1 MNLWPWWIAVAIA
14 LVIAELFSG
23 DLIFLMIA
31 VGTLATALA
40 AYFDVPI
47 VGQVIIGAGVALAL
61 LVFVRPLAL
70 RTLKPISETVTN
82 TPRLVGLQGFV
93 VEPVDQHDG
102 RIKLD
107 GEVWSARSLD
117 PTRRI
122 EAGVAVEVARIDGAT
137 AIVIPKES

>member
-40 AYFDVPI
+40 AYFDVPL
-47 VGQVIIGAGVALAL
+47 VGQVLIGAGVSLVM

-82 TPRLVGLQGFV
+82 TPRLVGLEGFV

-107 GEVWSARSLD
+107 GEVWSARTLD

-122 EAGVAVEVARIDGAT
+122 EAGVTVEVARIDGAT